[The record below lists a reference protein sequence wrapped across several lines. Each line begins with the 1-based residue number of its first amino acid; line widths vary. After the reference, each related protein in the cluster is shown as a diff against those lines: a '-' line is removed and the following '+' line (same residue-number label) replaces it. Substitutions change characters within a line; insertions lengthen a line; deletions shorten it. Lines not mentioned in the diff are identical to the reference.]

1 MAFSVDNNNAA
12 AAVFG
17 AASLKKEKT
26 AEGSTGFAALLT
38 EMVATPVEDPKKSD
52 QTSSKTVAI
61 PKKTAAEEFLEYM
74 HKPAAERMM
83 EAWLRQ
89 KGISEA
95 EWEAMPAD
103 KKAALMEE
111 MRQEIEE
118 KLRKAAEES
127 KDNEQVKL
135 PVGVALG

>member
-1 MAFSVDNNNAA
+1 MGFSIDNEGAA
-12 AAVFG
+12 AATFG
-17 AASLKKEKT
+17 AATMKKEKS
-26 AEGSTGFAALLT
+26 AAGSRDFLSMLT
-38 EMVATPVEDPKKSD
+38 EATSAPAVAEPKKSEEKP
-52 QTSSKTVAI
+52 TKAKI
-61 PKKTAAEEFLEYM
+61 PEKSAAEEFLEYM

-118 KLRKAAEES
+118 KIRKAAEES
-127 KDNEQVKL
+127 KDSDQVKL